1 MKKTDSSAKVLT
13 VGGTAS
19 VDLMHS
25 GPPPIYVVSGA
36 TGVSG
41 ELVVRTV
48 LAQFHQSVPVIL
60 APHVHT
66 RADLESVVEQAAS
79 SGGTIVHTL
88 VDCGLRGLLSDLAQA
103 RSVPAIDLMGPL
115 LEHLATVLEE
125 QPAGRPGLYRQQRE
139 DYFERVAAIEFSV
152 AHDDGQRIDGLP
164 QAEIVLV
171 GVSRTGKTPLSM
183 YLAVLGWKVA
193 NVPLLPGVPPPPILL
208 QVDPQRV
215 VGLTVEPGQLI
226 AYRRWRQARLGIG
239 GPSPYTDPAA
249 IYEEVEEARR
259 FCRRHGF
266 AIVDVTDKPV
276 ESSADEV
283 IVAVTSRLR
292 ARPTAGSSE

>member
-1 MKKTDSSAKVLT
+1 MASS
-13 VGGTAS
+13 
-19 VDLMHS
+19 
-25 GPPPIYVVSGA
+25 PPPIFVVSGA
-36 TGVSG
+36 TGASG

-60 APHVHT
+60 VPHVRT
-66 RADLESVVEQAAS
+66 RAEMEPVVEQAAAS
-79 SGGTIVHTL
+79 HGIIVHTL
-88 VDCGLRGLLSDLAQA
+88 VDSGLRSQLIDLAQA
-103 RSVPAIDLMGPL
+103 RSTPVIDLMGAL
-115 LEHLATVLEE
+115 LEHLASQLGE

-152 AHDDGQRIDGLP
+152 AHDDGQRIDGLA

-193 NVPLLPGVPPPPILL
+193 NVPLLPDVPPPPTLL
-208 QVDPQRV
+208 QVDRRRV
-215 VGLTVEPGQLI
+215 VGLTVQPGQLV
-226 AYRRWRQARLGIG
+226 AYRRWRQARLGVS
-239 GPSPYTDPAA
+239 GPSSYTDPAT
-249 IYEEVEEARR
+249 IYAEVEEARR
-259 FCRRHGF
+259 FCQRHGF

-283 IVAVTSRLR
+283 ILAVTSRLKSQP
-292 ARPTAGSSE
+292 AAESSA